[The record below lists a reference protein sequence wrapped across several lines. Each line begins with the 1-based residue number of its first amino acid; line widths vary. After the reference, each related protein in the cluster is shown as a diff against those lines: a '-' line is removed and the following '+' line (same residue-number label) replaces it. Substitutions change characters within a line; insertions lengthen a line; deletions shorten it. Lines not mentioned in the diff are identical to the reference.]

1 MEGCLCVC
9 LCVVVIYFFCFV
21 FFVFLGVFFWPNI
34 SMIKPNKTAD
44 SAYIVAEDLGTA
56 KNKYDIFFHRVSS
69 KHRKAD

>member
-1 MEGCLCVC
+1 MCVFVCGCYL
-9 LCVVVIYFFCFV
+9 F
-21 FFVFLGVFFWPNI
+21 FFVLYYLFFWVFFFWPNI

>member
-1 MEGCLCVC
+1 MCVFVCGCYL
-9 LCVVVIYFFCFV
+9 F
-21 FFVFLGVFFWPNI
+21 FFVLYYLFFWGFFFWPNI